1 MRCYGARGHPA
12 GVTLFSERSA
22 AFAVFFAA
30 GWLPAAWSTRVPAIK
45 ADLDLTEG
53 ALAVGI
59 LGLEAGAIVGLPVGA
74 VLVARLGGRRAL
86 RIGFAGFAPA
96 LVAVGCARNL
106 AVLAAALAAMALA
119 NSVADVAMNAHGVEL
134 ERRVGRPLLSGLH
147 AGHPLGLVA
156 GGLVGTAAAAAELP
170 VAMHFAIVGAVG
182 AGLAGVATGRL
193 AKEHRPARRS
203 VSRRPSRRLLVLGLL
218 AFCAFALDGAAA
230 NWSAVSLQIAHQAPG
245 VGAAAF
251 TGFALALAL
260 GRLFGDRLVARVSRA
275 RVVQVG
281 AIVCGA
287 GGAVV
292 VFGPGA
298 GLALV
303 GWALFGL
310 GLATVA
316 PTLLGAAPRAGDAPP
331 AAAIAAVTTVG
342 YLGSFSGPPLIGLLA
357 QASSLSS
364 ALLLLVALAAAL
376 GLLARPALGSAR

>member
-1 MRCYGARGHPA
+1 METLGHPI
-12 GVTLFSERSA
+12 GVIEERAA
-22 AFAVFFAA
+22 AFAVFFVA
-30 GWLPAAWSTRVPAIK
+30 GWLPAAWSTRVPVIK
-45 ADLDLTEG
+45 ADLDLSEG

-96 LVAVGCARNL
+96 LVAVGCAHNL
-106 AVLAAALAAMALA
+106 AVLAGTLAAMALA
-119 NSVADVAMNAHGVEL
+119 NSVVDVAMNAQGVEL
-134 ERRVGRPLLSGLH
+134 ERRAGRPLLSGLH
-147 AGHPLGLVA
+147 AGHPIGLVA

-170 VAMHFAIVGAVG
+170 VAVHFAIAGAVG
-182 AGLAGVATGRL
+182 AGLAGAATGSL
-193 AKEHRPARRS
+193 VQEHRPARPS
-203 VSRRPSRRLLVLGLL
+203 AFRRPSRRLLVLGLL

-230 NWSAVSLQIAHQAPG
+230 NWSAVSLQAAHQPA
-245 VGAAAF
+245 VEAAAF
-251 TGFALALAL
+251 TGFALALAI
-260 GRLFGDRLVARVSRA
+260 GRLFGDRLVARLGRE
-275 RVVQVG
+275 RVVQIG
-281 AIVCGA
+281 AVVCGA

-310 GLATVA
+310 GLSTVA
-316 PTLLGAAPRAGDAPP
+316 PTVLGAAPRAGDAPP

-376 GLLARPALGSAR
+376 GLLARPALGPAR